1 MAERGAPAFP
11 WTEEIED
18 EILTGLADGKT
29 PEAILGKGR
38 PKHLPCVDTL
48 YKRLSQDEGFAE
60 RYARALEIRTERDVG
75 MIRDIALA
83 PAVNAVSAD
92 GSTHVDSGDV
102 QLRRTQIDA
111 LKWIAAK
118 RMPKKYGDKLTS
130 EHTGP
135 NGGPLQSE
143 IVTRVT
149 FVRPEKKD
157 A

>member
-1 MAERGAPAFP
+1 MAGGAPAFP

-48 YKRLSQDEGFAE
+48 YKRLSQDEEFAE

-75 MIRDIALA
+75 LIRDIALA

-92 GSTHVDSGDV
+92 GSSHVDSGDV

-118 RMPKKYGDKLTS
+118 RLPKKYGDKLELAGDKAS
-130 EHTGP
+130 P
-135 NGGPLQSE
+135 VS
-143 IVTRVT
+143 IVVKRYAEDGNPV
-149 FVRPEKKD
+149 